1 MGEGVPR
8 AVPRAVPGP
17 GEEGREVRA
26 VDRGFGRGDAGGA
39 GRVTGPDGSD
49 RPYGSGRSYGSG
61 RPGPPGA
68 SDEPLLRDLVGA
80 ALRRARLR
88 QGRTLRDVADR
99 AQVSLPYLSE
109 IERGRKEP
117 SSEVLAAV
125 CRALGLHL
133 VDLLGALH
141 TDLTSTAPV
150 TVTVSLTS
158 RLGTRASAPAHR
170 GRPHRNAGRRDGQA
184 MGVLLAA

>member
-1 MGEGVPR
+1 MGEGVL
-8 AVPRAVPGP
+8 RAVPGP
-17 GEEGREVRA
+17 G
-26 VDRGFGRGDAGGA
+26 D
-39 GRVTGPDGSD
+39 GPG
-49 RPYGSGRSYGSG
+49 P
-61 RPGPPGA
+61 RPGGGPGQDEGH
-68 SDEPLLRDLVGA
+68 DEPLMRDLVGA

-99 AQVSLPYLSE
+99 ARVSLPYLSE

-133 VDLLGALH
+133 VDLVGALH
-141 TDLTSTAPV
+141 TDLTSV
-150 TVTVSLTS
+150 STVTVSVT
-158 RLGTRASAPAHR
+158 TRATAHWGGPR
-170 GRPHRNAGRRDGQA
+170 RSTGARRDGQA